1 VTVDDAAGS
10 HILVVDDDD
19 VLRSLFVEALELD
32 GFTATPAPDGP
43 TALQLLEQEPIDAVL
58 LDNDLPGMH
67 GHDVLRSIRAN
78 ARTRTLPVILVTGRG
93 AIADRVE
100 GLEAGASDYVV
111 KPVNLSELFA
121 RLRAQLRGQAIWA
134 RLLESQLRERATVTE
149 ALCRLRPE
157 ASPQVTA
164 ERICAEIVQL
174 RNLDTA
180 VLVVLNDDGT
190 ATPLGSHGPHD
201 PGVRIGEGLPPA
213 LARHL
218 IGAARDSAWTE
229 RRIDQPPGASG
240 PPLLGPKATAGAYA
254 PLRSQGRLLG
264 VLAISAG
271 RSSADAPTDEIAQA
285 MSAAIDFAA
294 VAAALLAP
302 SLQRHSALSS
312 SQAALSDLLARG
324 AFEPVFQPI
333 VDLKDGSIVGYET
346 LTRFADGADPQMR
359 FAEAAR
365 VGMGIELER
374 ATMEAALEVASGR
387 LGDRW
392 LGVNVS
398 PSFLASGTP
407 APLMRRADVAIVL
420 ELTEHDPIADYN
432 DISRAVHRLGNGV
445 RLSIDDAGAGYACLT
460 HVLSLRPAFVKLD
473 RGWVTGIDTDPAR
486 QALVAGLESFASRT
500 GSMLIAEGIETEAEL
515 ECVRDLRVE
524 LGQGF
529 LLGRPE
535 PQYVLDR

>member
-1 VTVDDAAGS
+1 MDDAAGS
-10 HILVVDDDD
+10 HVLVVDDDE
-19 VLRSLFVEALELD
+19 VLRSLFVEALALE
-32 GFTATPAPDGP
+32 GFTAIGASGGAA
-43 TALQLLEQEPIDAVL
+43 ALDVLGREPVDAVL
-58 LDNDLPGMH
+58 LDNEMPGMD
-67 GHDVLRSIRAN
+67 GHEVLRRIRADTQ
-78 ARTRTLPVILVTGRG
+78 TRTLPVILVTGRG
-93 AIADRVE
+93 DIEDRVR

-111 KPVNLSELFA
+111 KPVNMPELIA
-121 RLRAQLRGQAIWA
+121 RLRAQLRGRAVWT

-157 ASPQVTA
+157 ANPHVTA
-164 ERICAEIVQL
+164 ERICTEIARL
-174 RNLDTA
+174 RNLDSA

-190 ATPLGSHGPHD
+190 AIPLGVHGPGD
-201 PGVRIGEGLPPA
+201 PAVRVGETLAPA

-218 IGAARDSAWTE
+218 IRSARNSAWTE
-229 RRIDQPPGASG
+229 RRDDQPPGASG
-240 PPLLGPKATAGAYA
+240 PPLLGPEATAGAYA

-264 VLAISAG
+264 VLAIAAG
-271 RSSADAPTDEIAQA
+271 RSSSDAPTDEMAQA

-302 SLQRHSALSS
+302 ALQRDSALNS
-312 SQAALSDLLARG
+312 SQAALTQLLTRRE
-324 AFEPVFQPI
+324 FEPVFQPI
-333 VDLKDGSIVGYET
+333 VDLHDGSIVGYET
-346 LTRFADGADPQMR
+346 LTRFADGADPQVR

-374 ATMEAALEVASGR
+374 ATMAAALEVASGR
-387 LGDRW
+387 LGKRW
-392 LGVNVS
+392 LSVNVS
-398 PSFLASGTP
+398 PSFLASGSP
-407 APLMRRADVAIVL
+407 APLMRRADVDIVL
-420 ELTEHDPIADYN
+420 ELTEHDPITDYAD
-432 DISRAVHRLGNGV
+432 ITRAVDVLGAQV

-473 RGWVTGIDTDPAR
+473 RGWVAGIDTDPAR

-515 ECVRDLRVE
+515 ETVRGLRVE